1 MKIPKVRI
9 QKLDTTIHQKDGV
22 VLFVFAGE
30 TEKLDP
36 AGRSAVGKENID
48 ELAKFAKTR
57 GFKGS
62 LGDSMYL
69 PTRERNLLLLV
80 GLGSRKEF
88 EQDTMR
94 KAAAATL
101 GLLEKMRLAHAVFVW
116 PAKLGRGINDVAA
129 VEAFAE
135 GIMLGAYEFDK
146 YLSNAKEKFS
156 AKTIELAVRKKTAA
170 MDKAIIRAEMISR
183 VVNETRDL
191 ENDNSDNVNPDA
203 FAKLCARTAR
213 ENKLKI
219 SVLDGPELRRENLQ
233 LLYAVGRASQWPAK
247 LILLEYRG
255 DKRSKKVTA
264 LVGKGITY
272 DTGGVQLKP
281 SRGGE
286 LDQMHMDMSGAASV
300 LGTLKLAAQFKLKVN
315 IIGVL
320 AIAENAIDGNSYKPG
335 SVLKAYNGKT
345 VEIANTDAEGRLVL
359 ADALAYVVKNHKPS
373 EIIDIATLTGAVLIT
388 FGHQFAGLVSNNDQI
403 SRKLLASGERT
414 AEKLW
419 RLPLTDYFRSQT
431 KGTKSDLRNLG
442 KNPRDADTIVAA
454 AFLEAFTDGV
464 PFAHVDIAGTSMTP
478 ARSGYNP
485 AGGTGF
491 GVRLLLDYV
500 SN

>member
-1 MKIPKVRI
+1 MKIPEVHI
-9 QKLDTTIHQKDGV
+9 QKLDATIHQKDGV

-30 TEKLDP
+30 TDKLDLV
-36 AGRSAVGKENID
+36 GQRAVGQENID
-48 ELAKFAKTR
+48 ELAKFAKSR

-80 GLGSRKEF
+80 GLGTRKKF
-88 EQDTMR
+88 ELDTLR

-116 PAKLGRGINDVAA
+116 PAKLGRGVNDVAA
-129 VEAFAE
+129 AEAFAE
-135 GIMLGAYEFDK
+135 GTMLGAYEFDR
-146 YLSNAKEKFS
+146 YITNAKDKFS
-156 AKTIELAVRKKTAA
+156 TSTIALAVRKKNVA
-170 MDKAIIRAEMISR
+170 MEKAVVRAKIISH

-191 ENDNSDNVNPDA
+191 ENDNSDNVNPESI
-203 FAKLCARTAR
+203 AKLCAKTAR
-213 ENKLKI
+213 DHKLKLSI
-219 SVLDGPELRRENLQ
+219 LDGPELRRENLQ

-247 LILLEYRG
+247 LITLEYRG
-255 DKRSKKVTA
+255 DKSSKKITA
-264 LVGKGITY
+264 LVGKGITF

-286 LDQMHMDMSGAASV
+286 LDQMHMDMSGAACV
-300 LGTLKLAAQFKLKVN
+300 LGVLKLAAQLKLKVN
-315 IIGVL
+315 ITGVL
-320 AIAENAIDGNSYKPG
+320 AVAENAIDGIAYKPG

-359 ADALAYVVKNHKPS
+359 ADALAYLVKNNRPT
-373 EIIDIATLTGAVLIT
+373 EIIDIATLTGAVLVT
-388 FGHQFAGLVSNNDQI
+388 FGHEFAGLVSNSDQI
-403 SRKLLASGERT
+403 SRKLLTSGERT

-419 RLPLTDYFRSQT
+419 RLPLTDYFREQT

-442 KNPRDADTIVAA
+442 KNPKYADTIVAA

-464 PFAHVDIAGTSMTP
+464 PYAHVDIAGTSMTS

-500 SN
+500 SR